1 MPGFNR
7 LLKNTVLSA
16 GLVCTAMLVCACGSN
31 PSLIAGSTIVP
42 QSQDIFLNV
51 DADKD
56 DYSGRV
62 AIKLDVRRATRA
74 ITFHAL
80 EMDLKA
86 VMLAGDGDTVKL
98 DCATGPKGVVT
109 ALAPEMLKPG
119 SYTLRIAFENKFNR
133 KGAALY
139 KTEHDGESYLFTQFE
154 PEFARKAFPCFDA
167 PEFKIRWR
175 MTLTAPKGHMLVSN
189 TPPEKTDI
197 SGPSKTVRFA
207 RTRPMPS
214 YLLALAAGPL
224 EAIEVRG
231 MSVPGRIITAR
242 GQKHLAWTARN
253 ISPKLLKTLEE
264 YFECPYPYAKLDQIA
279 VPEFNFGAME
289 NVGAITY
296 RDSILLKDPRNASVD
311 SLRGQALIIAHE
323 MAHMWFGNLVTP
335 KWWDDL
341 WLNESFASWIALK
354 TVEKAH
360 PEFAQAG
367 SDITSRERAM
377 GFDSAPSTRAI
388 RRKVA
393 VDEDMMRLFNPLPY
407 HKGMSVLTM
416 VEDWLG
422 PDLFRAGMVGYMTE
436 HRWGNADA
444 FDLSAALAKVDDS
457 NVNAIMKDF
466 VTLPGVPLVKVEFT
480 AEDKV
485 RLTQSRYN
493 LFGRTS
499 RSSRPWTIP
508 VMLRYSDGEKDYTHR
523 VLLSERTQIV
533 KLHVPIL
540 RKPKGWIYPNA
551 DEKGYYRWAMER
563 GELRRLTHFVQTE
576 FGARRRI
583 GFLGNAEALFYA
595 GQIPAGEFMSIV
607 SSFNLDASSEVVA
620 KVVELLSRLHDDF
633 VTEEMADSYA
643 AYLRSVLG
651 PSLRKIGVVWSVDE
665 SANAASLRADLIS
678 LLGEKGRDPDVLAL
692 AGKQADRYLSDPSL
706 VDANLA
712 ETFLRLSAMNGD
724 SDLFDTYADQF
735 ENANDPTR
743 RTHYLEALS
752 NFRDPKLMDKALD
765 YAMNG
770 PVKPNRVY
778 KIIFEWARGETSRRK
793 LFDWVVANYD
803 AIKKRVPQ
811 QALPYYP
818 WIADGHSPKLL
829 EDMRA
834 FFGASKNR
842 TDSMAEEIRKVS
854 DSVNLRV
861 RLNARYH
868 DDIVKFLDRFAKRDD
883 KDAD

>member
-1 MPGFNR
+1 MPGFYR

-16 GLVCTAMLVCACGSN
+16 GLVCTAMLVGACGSN
-31 PSLIAGSTIVP
+31 PLLGAGSAIVP
-42 QSQDIFLNV
+42 QSQDITLNI
-51 DADKD
+51 DAGKD

-62 AIKLDVRRATRA
+62 AIRLDVQRPTRA

-86 VMLAGDGDTVKL
+86 VMLEGDGDTVKL
-98 DCATGPKGVVT
+98 DYTTGQKGVVT
-109 ALAPEMLKPG
+109 ALAPEMLEPG
-119 SYTLRIAFENKFNR
+119 AYTLRIAFENKFNR
-133 KGAALY
+133 KGVALY
-139 KTEHDGESYLFTQFE
+139 KTEYDGESYVFTQFE

-175 MTLTAPKGHMLVSN
+175 MTLTAPKKHMIVSN

-197 SGPSKTVRFA
+197 SGAVKTVQFA
-207 RTRPMPS
+207 RTKPMPS

-224 EAIEVRG
+224 EAIKVRR

-242 GQKHLAWTARN
+242 GRKHLAWTARS
-253 ISPKLLKTLEE
+253 ISPKLLATLEE

-296 RDSILLKDPRNASVD
+296 RDSILLKDPRGASVN
-311 SLRGQALIIAHE
+311 SLRRQALIIAHE

-360 PEFAQAG
+360 PEFVQAG
-367 SDITSRERAM
+367 SDISSRERAM
-377 GFDSAPSTRAI
+377 GFDSAASTRAI

-393 VDEDMMRLFNPLPY
+393 VGEDMTRLFNPLPY

-422 PDLFRAGMVGYMTE
+422 PDRFRAGMVGYMTE

-457 NVNAIMKDF
+457 NVNAIVKDF
-466 VTLPGVPLVKVEFT
+466 VTLPGIPLVKVEFT
-480 AEDKV
+480 AVDKV
-485 RLTQSRYN
+485 RLTQSRYS
-493 LFGRTS
+493 LYGQSART
-499 RSSRPWTIP
+499 SRPWTIP

-523 VLLSERTQIV
+523 VLLTERTQIV

-576 FGARRRI
+576 FDARRRI
-583 GFLGNAEALFYA
+583 GFLGNTAAMFYA
-595 GQIPAGEFMSIV
+595 GQIPADEFLSIV
-607 SSFNLDASSEVVA
+607 SSFNLDPSPEVVA
-620 KVVELLSRLHDDF
+620 KVVELLGQAHYDF
-633 VTEEMADSYA
+633 VTDDMTDSYA
-643 AYLRSVLG
+643 AYLRAVLD
-651 PSLRKIGVVWSVDE
+651 PALRKIGVVWSADD
-665 SANAASLRADLIS
+665 SANIASLRADLIG
-678 LLGEKGRDPDVLAL
+678 LLGEKGRDPDILEL
-692 AGKQADRYLSDPSL
+692 ADRQASRYVSDPRL

-724 SDLFDTYADQF
+724 ADLFDTYAEEF
-735 ENANDPTR
+735 ENAKDPTR
-743 RTHYLEALS
+743 RMHYLEALS
-752 NFRDPKLMDKALD
+752 NFRNPKLTDKALD

-770 PVKPNRVY
+770 PVKPNRAY
-778 KIIFEWARGETSRRK
+778 KLIFGQGWDDTSRRK

-803 AIKKRVPQ
+803 AITQRVPA

-829 EDMRA
+829 RDMRD
-834 FFGASKNR
+834 FFGASKNQ
-842 TDSMAEEIRKVS
+842 TDAIKEEVRKVS
-854 DSVNLRV
+854 DSVNLRL
-861 RLNARYH
+861 RLKARYH
-868 DDIVKFLDRFAKRDD
+868 DDIVKFLDKFAKRVD